1 MSSGTAGCKR
11 AHSIEVEQPLASE
24 RLEHSLLLV
33 KGRLVPKC
41 STARQLKAIL
51 DLPEHLSQEQLT
63 QLSAG
68 GEFKLLFDLEQANR
82 EEEEEES
89 ACLLELRSCTA
100 TRTISFN
107 YRPRRSS
114 YRVQPLYLLCQDE
127 EKTLAQQHEVHSLI
141 DLNLRLV
148 QSIYAHKL
156 HAAGFPNRTF
166 TLNGKCCAFRSQLT
180 RKQALAKSEDE
191 LWQHFA
197 GEIIACPQWGHQLLL
212 KFVAFVGCTRYDGDA
227 VVASGDSSYANIR
240 RHLKG
245 HAALGGGGLALFGS
259 AHFYAW
265 PTSFAEIGD
274 CVRSAQ
280 RVDIARLP
288 DESNYRRTYGGVYA
302 STLGAVCH
310 ELGHC
315 FDLGHT
321 SEGVM
326 GQGFDYL
333 NRVLTV
339 DQPTEHL
346 PQRIVDARRGSL
358 ANTNSS
364 EGGSSS
370 STSTSSS
377 SSAGSGAATGNRA
390 RLTKLKLQPS
400 SQLLDN
406 YHNQRRHDS
415 FYFARNCAVI
425 LAHHRWLNLELEQT
439 AAVDFEPASIQL
451 NRDTR
456 EIRSSRPIRLIEL
469 RCNQNSLVAH
479 YEEFEE
485 PYVHRFQLPASLW
498 HLLAEQCTHY
508 VFVLTTSGDTK
519 RLSCDS
525 S

>member
-1 MSSGTAGCKR
+1 MSSDTAGCKR
-11 AHSIEVEQPLASE
+11 VHSIEVEQPLESE
-24 RLEHSLLLV
+24 RLEHGLLLV

-51 DLPEHLSQEQLT
+51 DLPQHLSQEQLT

-68 GEFKLLFDLEQANR
+68 GEFKLLFDLEEADR
-82 EEEEEES
+82 EEES

-100 TRTISFN
+100 TRTISFS

-127 EKTLAQQHEVHSLI
+127 EKPLEQQHRVHSLI

-166 TLNGKCCAFRSQLT
+166 TLNGNCCSFRSQLT
-180 RKQALAKSEDE
+180 RKQALEKSEDE

-227 VVASGDSSYANIR
+227 VVASGDSSYASIR

-321 SEGVM
+321 SDGVM

-346 PQRIVDARRGSL
+346 PQRIVDARRG
-358 ANTNSS
+358 AGGNTNSS
-364 EGGSSS
+364 EVGSSS
-370 STSTSSS
+370 SAA
-377 SSAGSGAATGNRA
+377 SAGNRA
-390 RLTKLKLQPS
+390 RITKLKLQPS

-425 LAHHRWLNLELEQT
+425 LAHHRWLNLELEPT
-439 AAVDFEPASIQL
+439 AAADFEAANIQL

-456 EIRSSRPIRLIEL
+456 EIRSSRPIRLVEL
-469 RCNQNSLVAH
+469 RCNKNSLVAH

-485 PYVHRFQLPASLW
+485 ASVHHFQLPASLW

-525 S
+525 

>member
-11 AHSIEVEQPLASE
+11 AHSIEVEQPLEAE
-24 RLEHSLLLV
+24 CVEHGLLLV
-33 KGRLVPKC
+33 KGRLAPKC

-51 DLPEHLSQEQLT
+51 DLPERQSREQLT

-68 GEFKLLFDLEQANR
+68 GEFKLLFDLAGGFTASQNPAEDPG
-82 EEEEEES
+82 EENAS
-89 ACLLELRSCTA
+89 CLLELRSCTA
-100 TRTISFN
+100 ARLISFR

-114 YRVQPLYLLCQDE
+114 YRVQPLYLLCRDE
-127 EKTLAQQHEVHSLI
+127 EKPAEQQRELHTLI

-156 HAAGFPNRTF
+156 QAAGFPNRTF
-166 TLNGKCCAFRSQLT
+166 TLNGQCSTFRSQLT
-180 RKQALAKSEDE
+180 REEALSKSEDE

-197 GEIIACPQWGHQLLL
+197 GEIIACPLWGHQLLL
-212 KFVAFVGCTRYDGDA
+212 KFVAFVGCTRYDGDGVA
-227 VVASGDSSYANIR
+227 ASGDSSYANIR

-265 PTSFAEIGD
+265 PRRLAEIGD
-274 CVRSAQ
+274 CVRSSE

-346 PQRIVDARRGSL
+346 PQRIVEARRAG
-358 ANTNSS
+358 A
-364 EGGSSS
+364 EA
-370 STSTSSS
+370 SS
-377 SSAGSGAATGNRA
+377 SSAGASSSAVNRP
-390 RLTKLKLQPS
+390 RFTKLKLQS
-400 SQLLDN
+400 SNSQLLDN
-406 YHNQRRHDS
+406 YHSQRRNDS

-425 LAHHRWLNLELEQT
+425 LAHHRWLNLELEET
-439 AAVDFEPASIQL
+439 AAGSFEAAEIQL
-451 NRDTR
+451 KRDTR
-456 EIRSSRPIRLIEL
+456 EILSSRPLRLVEL
-469 RCNQNSLVAH
+469 RCNRNSLVAH

-485 PYVHRFQLPASLW
+485 AGGAVHRFQLPASLW
-498 HLLAEQCTHY
+498 HLLAEQRTHY

-525 S
+525 

>member
-82 EEEEEES
+82 EEEEEEES

-100 TRTISFN
+100 TRTISFS

-127 EKTLAQQHEVHSLI
+127 EKTPAQQHEVHSLI
-141 DLNLRLV
+141 DLNMRLV

-191 LWQHFA
+191 LWHHFA

-212 KFVAFVGCTRYDGDA
+212 KFVAFVGCTRYNGDA
-227 VVASGDSSYANIR
+227 VVASGDSSYASIR

-259 AHFYAW
+259 AHFLRVAHDLRGKSATVCAAQSKK
-265 PTSFAEIGD
+265 TSPACRTRATIGG
-274 CVRSAQ
+274 
-280 RVDIARLP
+280 
-288 DESNYRRTYGGVYA
+288 RTA
-302 STLGAVCH
+302 A
-310 ELGHC
+310 
-315 FDLGHT
+315 
-321 SEGVM
+321 EGVM

-346 PQRIVDARRGSL
+346 PQRIVDARRGSP

-370 STSTSSS
+370 TSTSSA
-377 SSAGSGAATGNRA
+377 SAAAGNRG

-439 AAVDFEPASIQL
+439 AAADFEAASIQL

-456 EIRSSRPIRLIEL
+456 EIRSSRPIRLVEL

-479 YEEFEE
+479 YEEFEQ
-485 PYVHRFQLPASLW
+485 PSVHRFQLPASLW

>member
-11 AHSIEVEQPLASE
+11 VHSIEVEQPLEAE
-24 RLEHSLLLV
+24 RVEHGILLV
-33 KGRLVPKC
+33 KGRLQPKC
-41 STARQLKAIL
+41 STARQLKATL
-51 DLPEHLSQEQLT
+51 DLPEHQSSEQLT
-63 QLSAG
+63 QLSAA
-68 GEFKLLFDLEQANR
+68 GEFKLLFDLERGDSNTNSNPNPNTNTDLDP
-82 EEEEEES
+82 EEI
-89 ACLLELRSCTA
+89 ACLLELRSCSA
-100 TRTISFN
+100 ARLIRFK
-107 YRPRRSS
+107 YKPRRSS
-114 YRVQPLYLLCQDE
+114 YRVQPLYVLCRDEERPEEQLCQ
-127 EKTLAQQHEVHSLI
+127 LHSLI

-156 HAAGFPNRTF
+156 QAAGFPNRTF
-166 TLNGKCCAFRSQLT
+166 TLNGACCSFRSQLT
-180 RKQALAKSEDE
+180 RAEALARSEE
-191 LWQHFA
+191 ALWQHFA

-212 KFVAFVGCTRYDGDA
+212 KFVAFVGCTHYDGDGVA
-227 VVASGDSSYANIR
+227 ASGDSSYANIR

-265 PTSFAEIGD
+265 PTSFSEIGD
-274 CVRSAQ
+274 CVRSTE
-280 RVDIARLP
+280 RVDTARLP

-321 SEGVM
+321 TEGVM

-346 PQRIVDARRGSL
+346 PQRIVAARRAAAGP
-358 ANTNSS
+358 SS
-364 EGGSSS
+364 EASGGQQ
-370 STSTSSS
+370 
-377 SSAGSGAATGNRA
+377 RP
-390 RLTKLKLQPS
+390 RFTKLKLQPGSS

-415 FYFARNCAVI
+415 FYFGRNCAVI
-425 LAHHRWLNLELEQT
+425 LAHHRWLNPEFEHT
-439 AAVDFEPASIQL
+439 AAASFEAAHIQL
-451 NRDTR
+451 SRATK
-456 EIRSSRPIRLIEL
+456 EIVSSRPLRLVEL

-479 YEEFEE
+479 YEEFGEQE
-485 PYVHRFQLPASLW
+485 APVHRFQLPASLW
-498 HLLAEQCTHY
+498 HLLAEQRTHY

-525 S
+525 

>member
-11 AHSIEVEQPLASE
+11 AHSIEVEQPLEAE
-24 RLEHSLLLV
+24 CVEHGLLLV
-33 KGRLVPKC
+33 KGRLSPKC
-41 STARQLKAIL
+41 SSARQLKAIL
-51 DLPEHLSQEQLT
+51 DLPERLSREQLT

-68 GEFKLLFDLEQANR
+68 GEFKLLFDLEPKDPL
-82 EEEEEES
+82 EES
-89 ACLLELRSCTA
+89 SCLLELRSCTA
-100 TRTISFN
+100 ARSISFR

-114 YRVQPLYLLCQDE
+114 YRVQPLYLLCRDE
-127 EKTLAQQHEVHSLI
+127 EKTLEQQRELHSLI

-156 HAAGFPNRTF
+156 QAAGFPNRTF
-166 TLNGKCCAFRSQLT
+166 TLNGQCCSFRSQLT
-180 RKQALAKSEDE
+180 REQALSRSEDE

-212 KFVAFVGCTRYDGDA
+212 KFVAFVGCTRYDGDGVA
-227 VVASGDSSYANIR
+227 ASGDSSYANIR

-265 PTSFAEIGD
+265 PRSFAEIGD
-274 CVRSAQ
+274 CVRSSE

-321 SEGVM
+321 TEGVM

-346 PQRIVDARRGSL
+346 PQRIVEARRAAASAAGAEGGSG
-358 ANTNSS
+358 S
-364 EGGSSS
+364 GSSS
-370 STSTSSS
+370 SSS
-377 SSAGSGAATGNRA
+377 GNRA
-390 RLTKLKLQPS
+390 RFTKLKLQNS

-425 LAHHRWLNLELEQT
+425 LAHHRWLNLELEET
-439 AAVDFEPASIQL
+439 AAESFEPLEIQL
-451 NRDTR
+451 NQATR
-456 EIRSSRPIRLIEL
+456 EILSSRPIRLVEL

-485 PYVHRFQLPASLW
+485 AAESVHRFQLPASLW
-498 HLLAEQCTHY
+498 HLLAEQRTHY

-525 S
+525 